1 VLASSKIGQDAATE
15 LKHLVEGYKL
25 CARTEGKSQNTIN
38 IVTNSVNYLHD
49 FLHSN
54 RLPTDVGQIGPQE
67 IRAFILHLQEKRCFS
82 NHRFSRPQ
90 NRGLSGHSINCYLRS
105 IRAFWSWLI
114 AEEIIDVN
122 PFNKVKLPKP
132 PQKVIP
138 TFAESQI
145 LRLLS
150 VINTQ
155 TPEGYRNYAIILTL
169 LDTALRVSELSGIR
183 MDDVWLDQGLLKV
196 TGKGSK
202 DRLIPI
208 GREVQRVLWRY
219 INRFRPQPLNQNFDF
234 LFLTKYG
241 GKMTKVRLE
250 AIIKKYGEE
259 ADVRGVRCSPH
270 TLRHTAAL
278 RFLRNGGDVFSL
290 QRMLGHSSLE
300 MTRHYCQIA
309 DIDVKRAHITASPVD
324 NLGLRKRE
332 HELRSE

>member
-1 VLASSKIGQDAATE
+1 VLASSKTAQDAATE
-15 LKHLVEGYKL
+15 LRHLVEGYKL

-38 IVTNSVNYLHD
+38 IVTHSVNYLYD
-49 FLHSN
+49 FLCSN
-54 RLPTDVGQIGPQE
+54 CLPTDVGQIGPRE
-67 IRAFILHLQEKRCFS
+67 IRAFILHLQHKRCFS

-114 AEEIIDVN
+114 SEEIIDVN

-169 LDTALRVSELSGIR
+169 LDTALRVSELSGVR

-208 GREVQRVLWRY
+208 GREVQRVRY
-219 INRFRPQPLNQNFDF
+219 ISRFRPRPINQNFDF
-234 LFLTKYG
+234 LFLTKHG

-259 ADVRGVRCSPH
+259 ADIRGVRCSPH

-324 NLGLRKRE
+324 NLGLGKRE
-332 HELRSE
+332 HELRVE